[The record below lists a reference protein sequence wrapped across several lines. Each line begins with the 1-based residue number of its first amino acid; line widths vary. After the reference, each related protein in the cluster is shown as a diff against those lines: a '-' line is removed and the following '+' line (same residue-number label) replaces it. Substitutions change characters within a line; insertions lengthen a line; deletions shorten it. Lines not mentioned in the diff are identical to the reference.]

1 MSMICYN
8 AFNRLKTKKLD
19 FLIIN
24 AFMPIVLGGLIYYLI
39 SPDVVFVKN
48 IDAFLDW
55 DRHLDSIMAGSIM
68 MKFVRNYLLD
78 MMWAYAFVFTLFF
91 IMGNKTAELLKI
103 LTITTVFSA
112 GIEILQLTPF
122 VRGTFDILDIIAEFF
137 AGIAA
142 GFIIKYNF
150 HKEEKRRYETNI

>member
-78 MMWAYAFVFTLFF
+78 MMWAYALVFTLFF

-103 LTITTVFSA
+103 LTIATVFSA

-122 VRGTFDILDIIAEFF
+122 VRGDI
-137 AGIAA
+137 
-142 GFIIKYNF
+142 
-150 HKEEKRRYETNI
+150 

>member
-1 MSMICYN
+1 
-8 AFNRLKTKKLD
+8 
-19 FLIIN
+19 
-24 AFMPIVLGGLIYYLI
+24 
-39 SPDVVFVKN
+39 
-48 IDAFLDW
+48 
-55 DRHLDSIMAGSIM
+55 M

-78 MMWAYAFVFTLFF
+78 MMWAYALVFTLFF

-103 LTITTVFSA
+103 LTIATVFSA

-150 HKEEKRRYETNI
+150 HKEEKRRYEKNI